1 MTSRADGDSKDGEN
15 TSFADGL
22 TNLLPFL
29 CTEVKECQGSL
40 PIRLEASKEG
50 LEYPLVSFQGPIG
63 FFNLPR

>member
-1 MTSRADGDSKDGEN
+1 MSS
-15 TSFADGL
+15 ADGL
-22 TNLLPFL
+22 TDLLPFL

-63 FFNLPR
+63 FFNLPC